1 MALYLAGGGLNRID
15 AEEVRTIEAPA
26 FDLDAILDPDFT
38 AGFDPVE
45 YLEKLHEGDLA

>member
-1 MALYLAGGGLNRID
+1 LNRID
-15 AEEVRTIEAPA
+15 AEDVRQIDVPP

-38 AGFDPVE
+38 AGLDPVE